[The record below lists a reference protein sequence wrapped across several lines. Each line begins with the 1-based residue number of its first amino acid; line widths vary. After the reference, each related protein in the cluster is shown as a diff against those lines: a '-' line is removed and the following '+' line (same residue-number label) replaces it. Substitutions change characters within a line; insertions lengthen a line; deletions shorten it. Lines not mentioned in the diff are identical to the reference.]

1 MLTESHHLANHSIA
15 LTIPGCHVLSVS
27 PFNGP
32 VTYHNHVTPFSC
44 TPNDV
49 SRLHE
54 HQQPPLVSPADVTV
68 LRHHTSTAASCKTTK
83 MRSQFAPRV
92 VSCFIPDPPS
102 SSHKKVSWRGCEKT
116 FIGVDVKEGLDGEQG
131 GATPQKHTA
140 LSSSLF
146 FQTRKHGPE
155 SVKEGVNGMR
165 SHTSPRR
172 SGYLPCLCLSFLVI
186 SGRKLSGK

>member
-1 MLTESHHLANHSIA
+1 MTSADSMSTNSHHCCRL
-15 LTIPGCHVLSVS
+15 LTSRCSVHR
-27 PFNGP
+27 P
-32 VTYHNHVTPFSC
+32 T
-44 TPNDV
+44 
-49 SRLHE
+49 
-54 HQQPPLVSPADVTV
+54 PPLHCRKLQDYQNAIPVCT
-68 LRHHTSTAASCKTTK
+68 ASCKLLY
-83 MRSQFAPRV
+83 PR
-92 VSCFIPDPPS
+92 PS
-102 SSHKKVSWRGCEKT
+102 LLLPQKVSWRGCEKT

-146 FQTRKHGPE
+146 LQTRKHGPE